1 MRPSRFVSLAVFAL
15 ALGATSTASDLQ
27 FVQNPSNGHWYGIS
41 YGPMSWHE
49 AELVA
54 EQAGGNLA
62 TIGGAAEQAWVQTA
76 LGAYSSWRYWIGL
89 NDIANEG
96 QFVWV
101 NGEPLGYTNWV
112 AGQPNNGGGI
122 EDAAEIQPASSWRWN
137 DFDPASTATTKALAE
152 VNGLPRIGWTLPSPV
167 SVGSGPAYPAKG
179 DLNGDGRTDLVVP
192 NSGTTTVTTLFGQAS
207 GSLGAAATWTVPS
220 GPRSAAVGDFDGD
233 GKLDWAVACT
243 SSRVS
248 VRYGDGLGGFSTP
261 LEIMLSGNGH
271 GIAAADLNGDGL
283 TDLAV
288 TTVDSIDRLH
298 VLLAGPAR
306 TFQTAVVYATGSRPY
321 HVTAGDLEGDGDVD
335 LVVANELSDDIS
347 VFRNLGNGTFT
358 STALLARGDSP
369 RRIALVDLNSDGL
382 LDLAV
387 PCANQDLVRVLY
399 AEPSGGFVMG
409 PALTCGAMPSWTE
422 AIDTNGDGQL
432 DVVTASLGSF
442 LVVVQEAYGNA
453 IYANPSL
460 LDTNVAV
467 AAVLGVDLNGDG
479 RTDLVATGTT
489 SNSVVQ
495 LTKLSRDCNANG
507 RDDNVD
513 ILLGASSDCNMNL
526 EPDECDL
533 VQGGPFDCDANGI
546 VDACEI
552 LADASLDLDSDGV
565 LDECE
570 IAGTNYCFG
579 DGTGAAC
586 PCDPGQSGGLG
597 SGCRNS
603 SGTGGMLGAFG
614 NPSVA
619 NDSVTLWASG
629 LLNITTGLFFQ
640 GTAPQQG
647 GLGAIYGDGLLCAS
661 GSVIR
666 LEIRNTQGGV
676 MRLGRDV
683 PTDAPLASKGSVP
696 AIGGTRYYQ
705 VWYRDPLPFCTSTT
719 FNLTNG
725 VRIVWTP

>member
-1 MRPSRFVSLAVFAL
+1 MRPLRFASTAVL
-15 ALGATSTASDLQ
+15 ALGATATASDLQ
-27 FVQNPSNGHWYGIS
+27 FVQNPTNSHWYGIS
-41 YGPMSWHE
+41 YGPMSWPD
-49 AELVA
+49 AEIVA
-54 EQAGGNLA
+54 EEAGGTLA
-62 TIGGAAEQAWVQTA
+62 TISSADEQAWVQAA
-76 LGAYSSWRYWIGL
+76 LGSYSSWRYWIGL

-101 NGEPLGYTNWV
+101 NGEPVGYTNWIP
-112 AGQPNNGGGI
+112 GQPNNGGGV
-122 EDAAEIQPASSWRWN
+122 EDAGEIQPGSSWRWN
-137 DFDPASTATTKALAE
+137 DHDPSATTTTKPLAE
-152 VNGLPRIGWTLPSPV
+152 VNGIPRVGWTLPTSV
-167 SVGSGPAYPAKG
+167 SVGAGPAFPSKG

-192 NSGTTTVTTLFGQAS
+192 NANTTTVTTLVGQAS

-220 GPRSAAVGDFDGD
+220 GPRSTAVGDFDND

-243 SSRVS
+243 ATRVS
-248 VRYGDGLGGFSTP
+248 VRYGDGLGGFSAP
-261 LEIMLSGNGH
+261 LEIVLSGNGH
-271 GIAAADLNGDGL
+271 GLAAADLNGDGL

-298 VLLAGPAR
+298 VLLAGPTR
-306 TFQTAVVYATGSRPY
+306 TFQAAAVYATGSRPY

-335 LVVANELSDDIS
+335 LVVANEASDDIS

-399 AEPSGGFVMG
+399 AEASGGFVMG
-409 PALTCGAMPSWTE
+409 QALTSGSQPIWTE
-422 AIDTNGDGQL
+422 AVDTNGDGHL
-432 DVVTASLGSF
+432 DVVTASNGSF
-442 LVVVQEAYGNA
+442 LVVVQEAYGNE
-453 IYANPSL
+453 IYANPSIL
-460 LDTNVAV
+460 TTNAGVV
-467 AAVLGVDLNGDG
+467 AVLGLDLNGDG
-479 RTDLVATGTT
+479 RTDLVATGNAT
-489 SNSVVQ
+489 NSVVQ
-495 LTKLSRDCNANG
+495 LTKLSRDCNSNG

-513 ILLGASSDCNMNL
+513 ILLGGSSDCNLNL

-533 VQGGPFDCDANGI
+533 VQGGPFDCDSNGI

-552 LADASLDLDSDGV
+552 LADPALDLDSDGT

-570 IAGTNYCFG
+570 VAGTNYCFG
-579 DGTGAAC
+579 DGTGSAC
-586 PCDPGQSGGLG
+586 PCDPGQSGDLG

-603 SGTGGMLGAFG
+603 AGRGGQLGAFG

-629 LLNITTGLFFQ
+629 LLNTTVGLFFQ
-640 GTAPQQG
+640 GTLQPFSG
-647 GLGAIYGDGLLCAS
+647 NGTILGDGLLCAS

-666 LEIRNTQGGV
+666 LEIRNTQAGV
-676 MRLGRDV
+676 MRLGREV
-683 PTDAPLASKGSVP
+683 PGDAPLASKGNVP

-705 VWYRDPLPFCTSTT
+705 VWYRDPMTFCSGATY
-719 FNLTNG
+719 NLTNG